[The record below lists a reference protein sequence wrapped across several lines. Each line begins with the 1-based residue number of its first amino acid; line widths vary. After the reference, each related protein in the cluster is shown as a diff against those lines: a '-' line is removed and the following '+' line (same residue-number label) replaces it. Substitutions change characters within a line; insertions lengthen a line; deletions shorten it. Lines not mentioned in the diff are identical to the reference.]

1 MDDLTINVKILILK
15 LMKIKCEK
23 AYGKKI
29 MWYATLIFKRY
40 NINIAINS
48 KIEL

>member
-1 MDDLTINVKILILK
+1 ME
-15 LMKIKCEK
+15 IKRDK
-23 AYGKKI
+23 AYSKKI